1 MFIVLP
7 PSETKTHGGD
17 GSPLNFAELSF
28 PELTPIR
35 KSIAADLQALPVDAA
50 VDALG
55 LSEKNRAEAHANTQ
69 LFSSPTTPAIER
81 YSGVLYDALS
91 PAHLPDSARG
101 RLAIGSA
108 LFGIV
113 GAQDPIP
120 HYRLSGNTKLPV
132 HASAQSAAAPAAPT
146 MKKRWGR
153 SITQALQSLQEAGEL
168 IVDLRSGAYRNLGTV
183 PGAVTV
189 RVESVRPDGTRK
201 VVSHFN
207 KHYKGLLARELAL
220 APGADAARNAHD
232 VAELARAAAFEIEE
246 QVNSDT
252 TSGDD
257 SELTL
262 VV

>member
-1 MFIVLP
+1 
-7 PSETKTHGGD
+7 
-17 GSPLNFAELSF
+17 
-28 PELTPIR
+28 
-35 KSIAADLQALPVDAA
+35 
-50 VDALG
+50 
-55 LSEKNRAEAHANTQ
+55 
-69 LFSSPTTPAIER
+69 
-81 YSGVLYDALS
+81 
-91 PAHLPDSARG
+91 
-101 RLAIGSA
+101 
-108 LFGIV
+108 
-113 GAQDPIP
+113 
-120 HYRLSGNTKLPV
+120 
-132 HASAQSAAAPAAPT
+132 